1 MGVTK
6 QKKPLRRMKAA
17 PTGDPTSADF
27 TVVLEDLRSNFLV
40 FGEALQ
46 VMREEMGQRFEQVDR
61 RFEQVDRRF
70 EHVDRRF
77 DRVDRRFDR
86 VEGELGTLTTNMTLL
101 KSAIIDLARE
111 NKGVRASVDD
121 LAERIEKRPDR

>member
-46 VMREEMGQRFEQVDR
+46 VMREEMGQ